1 MINLLVGIAVG
12 YFMKPLFDALLK
24 KLGVHIP
31 FVMSKVEKSV
41 EK

>member
-31 FVMSKVEKSV
+31 FVMTKVDDTE
-41 EK
+41 E